1 MTDVAFDFLGSDI
14 HSIAT
19 TNGAEYGASA
29 LSATPTILKEEED
42 AFSAAISV
50 WRGIHLPDIQKDMD
64 TQSVELL
71 EQQQQSLAGRKK
83 LAEMTREFKKV
94 PDQDKLQQ
102 FKALLKAYQAEIDAI
117 TKREKASSQAFMNV
131 YNALGQAPDPVTLL
145 KVALDHTSK
154 LNEMAQIQAENARL
168 KDENAALQRQ
178 NAAVKSSASHA
189 AKIQQKLTRLE
200 SKQEEQIQE
209 RVREKEASLREE
221 YEEKIRAA
229 KETEHDLSRQLH
241 HAKDQLKLLRH
252 NHDSTQQTLVDH
264 SQKYEEEVVAKLAEL
279 DIVLLDYE
287 RANGRISELEGQNEL
302 LRQQLDNMQGQGFD
316 NDRVNLL
323 EQTIETQDNELKSL
337 TTAMDNL
344 KTTTKQ
350 QTYTLERRVTE
361 LQQDIKDKSEALE
374 SAKRK
379 LEQYSDYETVKSE
392 LEVLKYIEFSSARE
406 QDDDDDWDERVLTLA
421 SKHLEKPL
429 EVLLRDK
436 ARKLENELTELKVEH
451 DSTLNELDLLR
462 TQYEQI
468 SRQWHAQT
476 DLVHRLE
483 EDITRLNASTTHHPY
498 HHHHTSPSSPPP
510 PPPPLSHQQQPPLGM
525 ATPASPSFGQSHFE
539 GHHHHDHQATT
550 TNIGGVTL
558 GQIKPET
565 LASSRSMSFG
575 AASASASATVVDPT
589 LSTPPLSTSSPLGGG
604 FGSEPANN
612 ASGGGGGGGGILSIV
627 TSQRDRFR
635 QRNGE
640 LEAQLREQSE
650 QISTLKNELSQLQKD
665 NLKMYE
671 KIKFMQSYASDK
683 GMANYPNGGAGV
695 GGGFGSYASSSAAA
709 NNSYAGAGAG
719 GGGAMVDYSSPFRTR
734 GNHHAT
740 TTAGSRKKDDGDDE
754 TIPMQIHDPTDRYRN
769 MYEESL
775 NPFEAF
781 HKKEESRRYNDM
793 TVADKA
799 MLSMSRLVLTN
810 KWTRTMLVGYT
821 MGLHFLMA
829 MMLYKMSLWEECRH
843 DHETPNEAHPF
854 VPGE

>member
-1 MTDVAFDFLGSDI
+1 
-14 HSIAT
+14 
-19 TNGAEYGASA
+19 
-29 LSATPTILKEEED
+29 
-42 AFSAAISV
+42 
-50 WRGIHLPDIQKDMD
+50 MD

-94 PDQDKLQQ
+94 PDTEKLQQ
-102 FKALLKAYQAEIDAI
+102 FKVLLKAYQAEIDAI
-117 TKREKASSQAFMNV
+117 TKREKSSSQAFMNV

-154 LNEMAQIQAENARL
+154 LNEMASIQAENARL
-168 KDENAALQRQ
+168 KEENAALQRQ

-200 SKQEEQIQE
+200 AKQEEQIQE
-209 RVREKEASLREE
+209 RVREKEATLREE

-302 LRQQLDNMQGQGFD
+302 LRQQLDSMQGQ
-316 NDRVNLL
+316 V
-323 EQTIETQDNELKSL
+323 S
-337 TTAMDNL
+337 
-344 KTTTKQ
+344 
-350 QTYTLERRVTE
+350 E
-361 LQQDIKDKSEALE
+361 LQQDVKDKSESLE

-379 LEQYSDYETVKSE
+379 LEKYSDYETVKNE
-392 LEVLKYIEFSSARE
+392 LEVLKYIEFSNARE

-421 SKHLEKPL
+421 SKNLEKPL

-436 ARKLENELTELKVEH
+436 GRKLENELTELKVEH
-451 DSTLNELDLLR
+451 DSTLSELDLLR
-462 TQYEQI
+462 TQHEQI
-468 SRQWHAQT
+468 SRQLHAQT
-476 DLVHRLE
+476 ELVQRLE
-483 EDITRLNASTTHHPY
+483 EDITRLNASATAGRIHPSHHL
-498 HHHHTSPSSPPP
+498 SST
-510 PPPPLSHQQQPPLGM
+510 QQQPSQQPQGM
-525 ATPASPSFGQSHFE
+525 ATTPASPPFGQSHF
-539 GHHHHDHQATT
+539 DHQATT
-550 TNIGGVTL
+550 THIGGVTL
-558 GQIKPET
+558 GQIKPDT
-565 LASSRSMSFG
+565 LASTRSISFG
-575 AASASASATVVDPT
+575 AAASSAIVDH
-589 LSTPPLSTSSPLGGG
+589 SSGATPPLSSSSPLGGA
-604 FGSEPANN
+604 GSE
-612 ASGGGGGGGGILSIV
+612 ASGSGGGGGGGILSIV

-635 QRNGE
+635 QRNSE
-640 LEAQLREQSE
+640 LEVQLREQSE
-650 QISTLKNELSQLQKD
+650 QISSLKNELSHLQKD

-671 KIKFMQSYASDK
+671 KIKFMQTYASDK
-683 GMANYPNGGAGV
+683 GAGAGIGAGV
-695 GGGFGSYASSSAAA
+695 GPSSFSSSAS
-709 NNSYAGAGAG
+709 NNHTT
-719 GGGAMVDYSSPFRTR
+719 MVDYSSPFRTR
-734 GNHHAT
+734 GGGQGYAT
-740 TTAGSRKKDDGDDE
+740 GNRKKDDGDGE
-754 TIPMQIHDPTDRYRN
+754 TIAMQIHDPTDRYRN

-854 VPGE
+854 IPGE

>member
-1 MTDVAFDFLGSDI
+1 MTDVAFDLLGGDI
-14 HSIAT
+14 HSLSQS
-19 TNGAEYGASA
+19 NGADHDTVMQSG
-29 LSATPTILKEEED
+29 TPTILKEEED

-83 LAEMTREFKKV
+83 LAMMTREFKKV
-94 PDQDKLQQ
+94 PDQEKLQQ
-102 FKALLKAYQAEIDAI
+102 FKVLLKAYQAEIDAI

-131 YNALGQAPDPVTLL
+131 YNALSQAPDPVTLL

-154 LNEMAQIQAENARL
+154 LSEMAAIQAENTRL
-168 KDENAALQRQ
+168 KEENANLQKQ
-178 NAAVKSSASHA
+178 NAAIKSSANNA

-200 SKQEEQIQE
+200 SKQEELIQA
-209 RVREKEASLREE
+209 RVREKEAHLREE

-229 KETEHDLSRQLH
+229 KETEHDLSRQLN

-279 DIVLLDYE
+279 DIVLLDFE
-287 RANGRISELEGQNEL
+287 RANSRISELEGQNEL
-302 LRQQLDNMQGQGFD
+302 LRQQLDNIEGQGAD
-316 NDRVNLL
+316 SDRVNFL
-323 EQTIETQDNELKSL
+323 EQTIETQDIELKSL
-337 TTAMDNL
+337 TTAMDTL
-344 KTTTKQ
+344 KATTKQ
-350 QTYTLERRVTE
+350 QIYSLERQVTD

-374 SAKRK
+374 AAKRK

-392 LEVLKYIEFSSARE
+392 LEVLKYIEFSSAR
-406 QDDDDDWDERVLTLA
+406 DDDDDWDERVLTLA
-421 SKHLEKPL
+421 SKNLEKPL

-451 DSTLNELDLLR
+451 DSTLSELDLLR
-462 TQYEQI
+462 TQHEHI
-468 SRQWHAQT
+468 SRQLQAQT

-483 EDITRLNASTTHHPY
+483 EDITRLNASATSGRIQHQHHPSS
-498 HHHHTSPSSPPP
+498 HGLVMPVSPP
-510 PPPPLSHQQQPPLGM
+510 
-525 ATPASPSFGQSHFE
+525 FGQSHSD
-539 GHHHHDHQATT
+539 GSVIA

-558 GQIKPET
+558 DQIKPDT
-565 LASSRSMSFG
+565 LPPMAFAAATPGAVDGTTTSTSPLPLSSSSPHAIGTDASGNSSGASS
-575 AASASASATVVDPT
+575 
-589 LSTPPLSTSSPLGGG
+589 
-604 FGSEPANN
+604 
-612 ASGGGGGGGGILSIV
+612 GILSIV

-635 QRNGE
+635 QRNSE

-650 QISTLKNELSQLQKD
+650 QISTLKNELNHLQKD

-671 KIKFMQSYASDK
+671 KIKYMQTYASDK
-683 GMANYPNGGAGV
+683 SISGGGAGI
-695 GGGFGSYASSSAAA
+695 GSSGNAAT
-709 NNSYAGAGAG
+709 
-719 GGGAMVDYSSPFRTR
+719 MVDYTSPFRTR
-734 GNHHAT
+734 ANNVSS
-740 TTAGSRKKDDGDDE
+740 TAGNRKKDDGDGE
-754 TIPMQIHDPTDRYRN
+754 VIQMQTHDPTDRYRS

-810 KWTRTMLVGYT
+810 KWTRTMLVSYT

-829 MMLYKMSLWEECRH
+829 LMLYKMSLWEECRH